1 MKKVRLIKGLSY
13 RGHGMYIKK
22 GEVQSVD
29 DSKAEELV
37 AGGFFEIAGE
47 ASVNDDN
54 SQNDANIDNGFNVDD
69 NLDNCSNA
77 EVKISDKPVSKMNGT
92 ELRAYADAKGYDIS
106 ECTKVE
112 EIRDLVEELDAQAAD
127 DAQ

>member
-54 SQNDANIDNGFNVDD
+54 SQNDANIDNGFKRILGFILMNYIPFDSIFHHS
-69 NLDNCSNA
+69 LLLFC
-77 EVKISDKPVSKMNGT
+77 DK
-92 ELRAYADAKGYDIS
+92 
-106 ECTKVE
+106 
-112 EIRDLVEELDAQAAD
+112 
-127 DAQ
+127 

>member
-13 RGHGMYIKK
+13 RGHGMYIKN

-47 ASVNDDN
+47 ASVEDNNSQDDANTDNGSNGEDN
-54 SQNDANIDNGFNVDD
+54 SDNG
-69 NLDNCSNA
+69 SNA
-77 EVKISDKPVSKMNGT
+77 EVKISDKPVSKMNGN

-106 ECTKVE
+106 DCTKVE
-112 EIRDLVEELDAQAAD
+112 EIRELIEELDAQED